1 MLRSTRT
8 FLYCLA
14 LALFGSPAL
23 GHAYS
28 ACVGTSAELDDAMAQ
43 AAVTTDASIS
53 IRIREGTYVSG
64 SGIIFYVN
72 LTHSNQS
79 VNVSGGWSGA
89 ACENRRYGAESG
101 TVLVG
106 SSLSSALLFNAGF
119 GTTGNTFDATDL
131 TLRNDEGTSND
142 AIGACLT
149 IQLNAGSTAR
159 AYRMLLD
166 GCVGNSSATLSNSSG
181 DLTFANSVVRGGY
194 TAGAPV
200 YLYTN
205 NGTNQLA
212 HLTITGNTATSSA
225 QEASGLHVL
234 ADPSPVSA
242 VTLGNSVVWGG
253 VAPAGIPDIAT
264 NGPGITFI
272 RAHYETRSH
281 LNAPV
286 VDNMPS
292 HGDPRFLTSTHALPR
307 PDSLLVDSG
316 AAINIGGG
324 MDVDGNT
331 RTQGAA
337 VDVGAYERDPDLIHA
352 DGFDR

>member
-181 DLTFANSVVRGGY
+181 DLTFANSVV
-194 TAGAPV
+194 
-200 YLYTN
+200 
-205 NGTNQLA
+205 
-212 HLTITGNTATSSA
+212 
-225 QEASGLHVL
+225 
-234 ADPSPVSA
+234 
-242 VTLGNSVVWGG
+242 WGG

-292 HGDPRFLTSTHALPR
+292 HGDPRFLTSTRALPR

-324 MDVDGNT
+324 MDIDGNT